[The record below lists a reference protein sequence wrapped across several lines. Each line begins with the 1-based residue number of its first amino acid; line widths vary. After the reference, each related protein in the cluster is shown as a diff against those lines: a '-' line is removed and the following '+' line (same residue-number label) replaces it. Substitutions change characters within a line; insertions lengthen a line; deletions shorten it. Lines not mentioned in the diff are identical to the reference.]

1 MVKINNKK
9 VLRMVRL
16 MQLVI
21 GKSWYRPIKGDCQKG
36 GVAMKTM
43 KLFSMMLAGT
53 TSAAFAAATTQGE
66 GAGIL
71 AYLFVG
77 FFALIIITQLAP
89 AMVLFFG
96 MMKGLFSRQEKTD
109 ATSVRID

>member
-1 MVKINNKK
+1 
-9 VLRMVRL
+9 
-16 MQLVI
+16 
-21 GKSWYRPIKGDCQKG
+21 
-36 GVAMKTM
+36 MKTM
-43 KLFSMMLAGT
+43 RLFTTMLAGT
-53 TSAAFAAATTQGE
+53 TTVAYAASTTQGE

-109 ATSVRID
+109 ATSVRVD